1 MDTKITPQER
11 QNRIYRKMSASKK
24 LKIVDDFYR
33 YSLKLQ
39 KTNDYSKV
47 HQSNRLRLKSA

>member
-1 MDTKITPQER
+1 MKTLTPQEQ

-24 LKIVDDFYR
+24 LKIVDDFYK

-39 KTNDYSKV
+39 QTNDHPKIRK
-47 HQSNRLRLKSA
+47 SNRLRLKSA